1 MFASG
6 TGSMRGPRVKT
17 PLLFLLLLTALTRT
31 VLCQDEET
39 TEPEEAV
46 IAETAEPE
54 EQVEPA
60 EPGPDGDTETSEIPL
75 TSADAFSELP
85 PDPSATEEPL
95 ESPVED
101 DTGSGLRSLY
111 LPVDEP
117 TESTVGPD
125 FTGSTFTPKLEEGLS
140 LIIILIPV
148 VLVVLIIGMIVC
160 GIFINR
166 KWNKKVRDQEL
177 RKEDPYLDGSSTE
190 KVPMPM
196 FEEDVPSVLEL
207 EMEELGQWMKKDGE
221 TLQDSTLA

>member
-31 VLCQDEET
+31 
-39 TEPEEAV
+39 
-46 IAETAEPE
+46 
-54 EQVEPA
+54 
-60 EPGPDGDTETSEIPL
+60 EIPL